1 MKWSQD
7 YDEYVQITKW
17 SLISIEVT
25 IVFAEYEKVLI
36 ELHIFEKDL
45 WNKNI
50 ECSVKIN
57 DNNCMNVETTI

>member
-25 IVFAEYEKVLI
+25 IVFAEYR
-36 ELHIFEKDL
+36 
-45 WNKNI
+45 NK
-50 ECSVKIN
+50 S
-57 DNNCMNVETTI
+57 